1 MKPYFRKSLKILP
14 RLTVPP
20 KTSAAA
26 SKPIKRRDG
35 NGQMMSVRKAK
46 SSAKKKMKEKNLLAR
61 NMRKDKQV
69 QELKSKILSVEL
81 QMVELDSKKDDGK
94 QHEGKRE
101 EKELQRVFWRRTEKE
116 AHKDQDEI

>member
-1 MKPYFRKSLKILP
+1 M
-14 RLTVPP
+14 
-20 KTSAAA
+20 
-26 SKPIKRRDG
+26 
-35 NGQMMSVRKAK
+35 
-46 SSAKKKMKEKNLLAR
+46 LAR

-116 AHKDQDEI
+116 AHKYQDEI

>member
-69 QELKSKILSVEL
+69 QELKSKILSMEL
-81 QMVELDSKKDDGK
+81 QMAELDSKKK
-94 QHEGKRE
+94 LMEKNIK
-101 EKELQRVFWRRTEKE
+101 EKEK
-116 AHKDQDEI
+116 KKN